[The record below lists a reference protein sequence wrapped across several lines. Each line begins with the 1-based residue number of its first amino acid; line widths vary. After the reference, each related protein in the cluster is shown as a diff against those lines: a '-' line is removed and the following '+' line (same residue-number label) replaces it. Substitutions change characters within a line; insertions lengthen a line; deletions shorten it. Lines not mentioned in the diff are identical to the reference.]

1 MKKARKRHQ
10 NLCKEEKEKKQQYGC
25 ERYKSLS
32 ENKKKKGNK
41 NKNKNKKIFQNH
53 KKWL

>member
-1 MKKARKRHQ
+1 MVVNVTKVSQKI
-10 NLCKEEKEKKQQYGC
+10 
-25 ERYKSLS
+25 
-32 ENKKKKGNK
+32 KKKKGNK

>member
-1 MKKARKRHQ
+1 MVANVTKVSQKI
-10 NLCKEEKEKKQQYGC
+10 
-25 ERYKSLS
+25 
-32 ENKKKKGNK
+32 KKKKSNK